1 MYGNADTKKTIK
13 KKTLENIHN
22 QISRHKST
30 IIKQCG
36 IETKIYE
43 KTSRTKES
51 RKQTYTDMVI
61 IIIIIIL

>member
-1 MYGNADTKKTIK
+1 MIITFVWKCRYKENNQE
-13 KKTLENIHN
+13 KTLENIHN

-43 KTSRTKES
+43 KTSRTK
-51 RKQTYTDMVI
+51 
-61 IIIIIIL
+61 